1 MRTSEYIANL
11 QMLATISKAVK
22 QVVIT
27 AQSSKADVQAF
38 AKQAGKAVAAKECAK
53 VGIPCEVAKS
63 WILG

>member
-11 QMLATISKAVK
+11 QMLATITKAVK

-38 AKQAGKAVAAKECAK
+38 AKHAGKAVAAKECAK
-53 VGIPCEVAKS
+53 VGIPLNVAKS
-63 WILG
+63 WLV

>member
-22 QVVIT
+22 QVAIT

-53 VGIPCEVAKS
+53 AGIPMQITKAWLV
-63 WILG
+63 G